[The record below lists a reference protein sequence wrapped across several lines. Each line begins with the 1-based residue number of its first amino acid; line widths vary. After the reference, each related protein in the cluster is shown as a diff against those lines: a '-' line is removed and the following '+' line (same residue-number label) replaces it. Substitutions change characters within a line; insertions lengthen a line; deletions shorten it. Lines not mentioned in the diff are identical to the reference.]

1 MTATSRTPQR
11 TMTNDTFT
19 ITDEQRDYSQFG
31 LEENPFPYSPVP
43 DDDPEVYC
51 GQEHATRVV
60 SDTVSTV
67 LSTGKSKHLVIT
79 GKYGNG
85 KSHTL
90 KYTRSLVRDRD
101 DVLVGY
107 VAQPGEGF
115 RDIYHAFMYDLGF
128 DKVQEIAY
136 EFLADVAQDVTE
148 CNPIDANGMK
158 SLVDEGEVLL
168 SDLVPTAIQRLSD
181 VTKFA
186 DFARAVIHMVYEDT
200 NLYAWQW
207 LTAEGIRYEQRK
219 EMEIHTALDDDTMG
233 VRAFTAMKNLLLDL
247 GYTAVFVFVDEFE
260 SIARLSSKDE
270 QATLN
275 SIRHLM
281 DQNSSGLCML
291 FGCAPEVWQDV
302 MSEYHAFSERIG
314 QEVALQPLTAEDVT
328 ELAESYLEM
337 ERTNDVAGIDPFAED
352 AVEIILQRSQGNIR
366 QVLSLCSRVLDEA
379 ADQNIE
385 MIEPS
390 FVQEVVEQSSG
401 K

>member
-1 MTATSRTPQR
+1 M
-11 TMTNDTFT
+11 NDESFT
-19 ITDEQRDYSQFG
+19 ITDQQRDYSQYG

-43 DDDPEVYC
+43 ADDPEIYC
-51 GQEHATRVV
+51 GQDHVTEAV

-115 RDIYHAFMYDLGF
+115 LDIYHEFMYDIGF
-128 DKVQEIAY
+128 DRVQELAY
-136 EFLADVAQDVTE
+136 EFLATVTTDVTDK
-148 CNPIDANGMK
+148 NPSGPAEMEGLI
-158 SLVDEGEVLL
+158 DEGDVLL
-168 SDLVPTAIQRLSD
+168 SEIVPIAVQRLSEI
-181 VTKFA
+181 TRFA
-186 DFARAVIHMVYEDT
+186 DFARAIIHMIYEDT

-219 EMEIHTALDDDTMG
+219 EMEIHSALDDDTMG
-233 VRAFTAMKNLLLDL
+233 VRAFTSFKNLLLELD
-247 GYTAVFVFVDEFE
+247 YTSVFVFVDEFE
-260 SIARLSSKDE
+260 SVARLSPKDE

-281 DQNSSGLCML
+281 DQNSHGLCML

-314 QEVALQPLTAEDVT
+314 QEVSLRPLTDEHIADLVSAYLKLARIDDEDGT
-328 ELAESYLEM
+328 WPFEQECIEL
-337 ERTNDVAGIDPFAED
+337 IH
-352 AVEIILQRSQGNIR
+352 QQSQGNIR
-366 QVLSLCSRVLDEA
+366 QALSLCSRVLDAGVDENLESVNA
-379 ADQNIE
+379 K
-385 MIEPS
+385 
-390 FVQEVVEQSSG
+390 FVKDVLM
-401 K
+401 